1 MVSSR
6 KITDME
12 RLVQQYSANFPCHV
26 PSSATSAV
34 GGDVVLLTGS
44 TGFLGSH
51 IFEQLEK
58 DFSVLRIY
66 ALNRKDIKR
75 PERTMFA
82 RHKATFERNSLD
94 TTGFVSSKVVMLQG
108 SSDLEYFGLGKATFY
123 QIQSSVTCIIHN
135 GANFETL
142 VSLNTNCDFL

>member
-1 MVSSR
+1 
-6 KITDME
+6 ME
-12 RLVQQYSANFPCHV
+12 RLVQQYSADFPCHV
-26 PSSATSAV
+26 PRSTTSAV

-51 IFEQLEK
+51 ILEQLEK
-58 DFSVLRIY
+58 DSSVSRIY

-108 SSDLEYFGLGKATFY
+108 SSNLEYFGLGKATFH
-123 QIQSSVTCIIHN
+123 QIQSSVTCVIHN

-142 VSLNTNCDFL
+142 VALNTNCDFL